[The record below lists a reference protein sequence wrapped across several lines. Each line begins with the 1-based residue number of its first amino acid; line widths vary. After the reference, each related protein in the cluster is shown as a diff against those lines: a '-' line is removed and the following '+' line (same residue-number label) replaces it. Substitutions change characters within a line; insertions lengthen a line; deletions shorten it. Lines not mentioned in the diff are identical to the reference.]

1 MTGYFSPDAAR
12 SLAQEPPRGPAN
24 RRILARVLL
33 AGPAMVSASA
43 LLWAAP
49 ALAQTAATSTTVSD
63 NRTTPVV
70 TSTAGD
76 VTINSGASIK
86 PPSGAAVTQDSNNA
100 VTNNG
105 LIEFQNLDN
114 VTAILSK
121 GANTGSITNNGTLEV
136 DDTSTTTTDSNGIV
150 HGPFANGTGRF
161 GIRAIG
167 PGTLAADISNGQVG
181 AITIKG
187 DNSAGISV
195 ETNLTG
201 ALSNLGTISVSGTNS
216 FGIRTTGTVSN
227 GVTLSGTLSAS
238 GQGAQGVNLGGDV
251 TGQVLINGAI
261 STTGYRYTTRS
272 TDPTF
277 LGHLGA
283 DDLLQSGA
291 AVTVGG
297 SVSGG
302 ILVDA
307 ITTTDTTTGLAST
320 VAGSISSTAAAPALV
335 VGAVGKN
342 IVIGNVGTTTDA
354 FGIEIKGSVGG
365 SGVYDGVTATGL
377 QVGVAGGG
385 TVNTSGGI
393 RISGSVSAQ
402 SYAASATAV
411 TLNGVI
417 VPVFRNEG
425 AISAVMNS
433 DAAGAMSAGVLIG
446 AGSNVSVFQN
456 AATLTASVAGQK
468 ADVIAL
474 SDSSGTL
481 SEIEN
486 IGTITTARTL
496 STTGAPITGR
506 NIALDLH
513 LNTTGV
519 HILQDQPTGDTD
531 VPAITGSVLL
541 GSGADRLE
549 ILAGTVTGNVDL
561 GAGANSLTIDNG
573 AAVKGNLDAAGGTV
587 ALSVANGS
595 LQINDASQLK
605 LTSLNLGAT
614 SSLVV
619 TADPAVGQATNM
631 NVAGVATIANGA
643 KIGVRLASILP
654 GTATYTLIQAT
665 QLNSSAA
672 DSTLLSSSPFLYN
685 TSLTTNAA
693 AGTITATLSRKTA
706 VQLGLPTNTASAF
719 EPLIANIGKDT
730 GLEGALLIQTDR
742 TGLINLYNQLLPNH
756 SGSVFN
762 TVAASVSAFARPLDD
777 RQDPKGGGFWMQETN
792 AGVFANGKND
802 DPGYKAWSFGVVA
815 GYEVPRTPLG
825 ILGAT
830 FGASTDQIYPDSVDS
845 AEDLH
850 ANLVDAG
857 VYWRMTKGGFS
868 ANARVGADYVKIS
881 SDRVIDVLGGDGL
894 AVHRAASGRW
904 SAFGVNAR
912 AAVSYEAHLGGNF
925 YIRPQGNLEY
935 MRLAEGSYSETGGG
949 DGMDLAV
956 ASRTSSRLTAF
967 AGVAVGALYGPD
979 KSWGPEAL
987 VGYKAVAS
995 DVLGTTTARFV
1006 AGGDA
1011 FTLRSNDISGQ
1022 GAVAHFSLKGE
1033 NGSGGFALETGAE
1046 ARDGLNIYDLRL
1058 AGHIQF

>member
-1 MTGYFSPDAAR
+1 
-12 SLAQEPPRGPAN
+12 
-24 RRILARVLL
+24 
-33 AGPAMVSASA
+33 MVSASA

-49 ALAQTAATSTTVSD
+49 ALAQTAATSTTISD

-86 PPSGAAVTQDSNNA
+86 PPSGAAVTQDSSNA

-105 LIEFQNLDN
+105 VIEFQNLDN

-150 HGPFANGTGRF
+150 HGPFASGTGRF

-167 PGTLAADISNGQVG
+167 PGTLTADISNGQVG

-195 ETNLTG
+195 ETNLAG

-216 FGIRTTGTVSN
+216 FGIRTTGAVSN
-227 GVTLSGTLSAS
+227 GVILSGTLSAS
-238 GQGAQGVNLGGDV
+238 GQGTQGVNLGGDV

-277 LGHLGA
+277 LGHLTA

-291 AVTVGG
+291 SVTVAGN
-297 SVSGG
+297 VSGG

-307 ITTTDTTTGLAST
+307 ITTTDATTGLATT

-335 VGAVGKN
+335 VGAGNGKN
-342 IVIGNVGTTTDA
+342 IVIGNVGTGVDA

-365 SGVYDGVTATGL
+365 SGVYDGVTSTGM
-377 QVGVAGGG
+377 QIGVAGGG
-385 TVNTSGGI
+385 TVDTSGGI
-393 RISGSVSAQ
+393 RIVGSVSAQ
-402 SYAASATAV
+402 SFAASSTAI
-411 TLNGVI
+411 TMNGVI

-425 AISAVMNS
+425 GIASAMNS
-433 DAAGAMSAGVLIG
+433 DAAGSAATGVIIG
-446 AGSNVSVFQN
+446 AGSIVSVFQN

-468 ADVIAL
+468 ADVVAL
-474 SDSSGTL
+474 VDNSGTL

-496 STTGAPITGR
+496 STTGVPVTGR

-513 LNTTGV
+513 FNTSGV
-519 HILQDQPTGDTD
+519 HLLQDEPTGDTD
-531 VPAITGSVLL
+531 IPAITGDVKL
-541 GSGADRLE
+541 GSGADRVE
-549 ILAGTVTGNVDL
+549 ILAGTLTGNLDL

-587 ALSVANGS
+587 ALSVVNGA

-605 LTSLNLGAT
+605 LTSLNLGAA
-614 SSLVV
+614 SSLTV
-619 TADPAVGQATNM
+619 TADPALGQATNM
-631 NVAGVATIANGA
+631 NVAGVATIASGA

-665 QLNSSAA
+665 QLSSTAA
-672 DSTLLSSSPFLYN
+672 DSTLLGASPFLYN

-693 AGTITATLSRKTA
+693 AGTISATLTRKTA
-706 VQLGLPTNTASAF
+706 AQLGLSSNTAAAF
-719 EPLIANIGKDT
+719 EPLLANISKDT

-742 TGLINLYNQLLPNH
+742 TGLITLFNQLLPNH

-792 AGVFANGKND
+792 AGLFANGKND

-830 FGASTDQIYPDSVDS
+830 FGASTDQIYPDNVDS

-850 ANLVDAG
+850 ASLVDAG
-857 VYWRMTKGGFS
+857 VYWRVSKGGFS

-894 AVHRAASGRW
+894 AVHRSATGRW

-912 AAVSYEAHLGGNF
+912 AAVSYEAHLAGNF

-995 DVLGTTTARFV
+995 DNLGVTTARFV
-1006 AGGDA
+1006 SGGDA
-1011 FTLRSNDISGQ
+1011 FTLRSDDISGQ
-1022 GAVAHFSLKGE
+1022 GLAAHFSLKGE